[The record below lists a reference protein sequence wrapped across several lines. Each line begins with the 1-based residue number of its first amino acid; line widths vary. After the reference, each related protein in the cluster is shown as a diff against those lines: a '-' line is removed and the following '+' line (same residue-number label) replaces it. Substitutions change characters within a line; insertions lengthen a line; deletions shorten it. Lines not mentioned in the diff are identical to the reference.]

1 MEKTLVA
8 VFENNAEAERAR
20 QKLVEAGIVETD
32 ISMRSDIESGGDDS
46 SSRKAVDAENS
57 GGFFSWL
64 FGLDDNEKTEGNQY
78 RDAMRRGNVV
88 LTVRSRDEN
97 LTDRIADILDDCGAI
112 DVDARGQSSSEPAL
126 EASRNRSDKSQATT
140 DNDTQRL
147 SVVEEELQV
156 GKRPVQ
162 RGGVRVYKRVSET
175 PVEQTVFLREE
186 LVGVHRRQVDRP
198 ATEADLAAM
207 QEGTIEVRESG
218 EEAVVAK
225 VARVTEEIEIDK
237 KTLDREKTVRDTVRK
252 TDVEIEDLSEET
264 APAARSGEE
273 TKKRVVKKSPK

>member
-8 VFENNAEAERAR
+8 VFENNTEAERAR
-20 QKLVEAGIVETD
+20 QKLVEAGITEAD
-32 ISMRSDIESGGDDS
+32 ISMRSDIEARSDTDFS
-46 SSRKAVDAENS
+46 EVASENEHG

-64 FGLDDNEKTEGNQY
+64 FGLDDSEQTEGTQY

-88 LTVRSRDEN
+88 LTVRCQDDN
-97 LTDRIADILDDCGAI
+97 LSDRIADILDDCGAI
-112 DVDARGQSSSEPAL
+112 DVDTSARSQSEPAL
-126 EASRNRSDKSQATT
+126 AASGGRPDMPRSTD

-186 LVGVHRRQVDRP
+186 LVRVNRRPVDRP
-198 ATEADLAAM
+198 ATEADLANM
-207 QEGTIEVRESG
+207 QEGTIEVRETG

-225 VARVTEEIEIDK
+225 VARVTEEIDIDK

-252 TDVEIEDLSEET
+252 TDVEIEDLSEEM

-273 TKKRVVKKSPK
+273 TKGRQVKKNPK